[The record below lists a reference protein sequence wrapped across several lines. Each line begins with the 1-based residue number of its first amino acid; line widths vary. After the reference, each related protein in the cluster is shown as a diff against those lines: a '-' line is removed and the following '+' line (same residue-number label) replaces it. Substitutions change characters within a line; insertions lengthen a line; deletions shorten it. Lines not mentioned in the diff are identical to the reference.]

1 MQVMDAGIVR
11 PWRRRLFLAALVA
24 VVLVA
29 GGWLAAFRL
38 APNAHS
44 KDASLAQ
51 MSNAP
56 GAPRFNVLLV
66 TIDTL
71 RTDKIGLYGNK
82 TVKTPNLDYLGQK
95 GTWFTT
101 DITVQ
106 PNTNASHTSL
116 FTGVFPFVH
125 RVRFHMLDPLSPNAE
140 TLAQMLDRRGYATAG
155 FYSWVTGENGFSG
168 LRGFQTYEN
177 VTFHP
182 IPGAAGASLRSM
194 TVPYRL
200 LGKYLFLPGVIEN
213 QVLQGDQGTVQE
225 NTDAKANVTTDAAV
239 RWLDDNAS
247 RPFFLWVHYFD
258 PHYPYTPPPPFD
270 TMYDPNYAGHVDGSM
285 ATVEYIY
292 GHGTGTLTPADVNH
306 LTALYEGEVSFADQ
320 QVGRLLDEFDRL
332 GLNSNTIVVLTAD
345 HGESLGTAGRWF
357 HGTRLNY
364 TDIHVPLIM
373 RFPPAIPAHRS
384 VDAPVQSID
393 VMPTILGLL
402 KIPVPAQV
410 QGTSLLPLIAEKKT
424 DSDPISITMLD
435 NYRQISVVD
444 KQWHLLWDRQKNKTQ
459 LYDHQ
464 IDPLELDD
472 VATRQPAVVTQLLKR
487 LEQRLTDLK
496 FSGK

>member
-1 MQVMDAGIVR
+1 MQVKDAAVVR
-11 PWRRRLFLAALVA
+11 PWRTNLFLAALA
-24 VVLVA
+24 VVLLAA
-29 GGWLAAFRL
+29 GGWLVTFRF
-38 APNAHS
+38 ATKASS

-51 MSNAP
+51 LSMTTS
-56 GAPRFNVLLV
+56 APRFNVLLV

-82 TVKTPNLDYLGQK
+82 TVKTPNLDYLGQQ
-95 GTWFTT
+95 GTWFNA

-125 RVRFHMLDPLSPNAE
+125 GVRFHMLDPLSPNVE
-140 TLAQMLDRRGYATAG
+140 TLAQLLERRGYATAG
-155 FYSWVTGENGFSG
+155 FYSWVVSEKGFSG

-182 IPGAAGASLRSM
+182 IPAPARASLRGM
-194 TVPYRL
+194 TIPYRL
-200 LGKYLFLPGVIEN
+200 LGKYLFLPGMIEN
-213 QVLQGDQGTVQE
+213 QVLQGDYGTVQE
-225 NTDAKANVTTDAAV
+225 NTDAKANVTTDAAL

-270 TMYDPNYAGHVDGSM
+270 TMYDPNYRGHVDGSM
-285 ATVEYIY
+285 TTVEYIY

-320 QVGRLLDEFDRL
+320 QVGRLLDEFDRR
-332 GLNSNTIVVLTAD
+332 GLNSSTIVVLTAD
-345 HGESLGTAGRWF
+345 HGESLGAAGRWF

-364 TDIHVPLIM
+364 TDIHVPLII

-384 VDAPVQSID
+384 VDVPVQSID
-393 VMPTILGLL
+393 VMPTVLDLL
-402 KIPVPAQV
+402 KMPVPARV
-410 QGTSLLPLIAEKKT
+410 QGASLLPVIAAKNS
-424 DSDPISITMLD
+424 DSDPIAITMLD

-444 KQWHLLWDRQKNKTQ
+444 AQWHLLWDRQKNSAQ
-459 LYDHQ
+459 LFDHRL
-464 IDPLELDD
+464 DPLELED
-472 VATRQPAVVTQLLKR
+472 VAARQPAVVARLLKR
-487 LEQRLTDLK
+487 LDQRLGDLK
-496 FSGK
+496 FPGK